1 MVKQVNT
8 NVASEIDK
16 LNEQDTLAVLE
27 YVSRLLSINNS
38 IPAENKINDELIAS
52 LSEKREN
59 QRALQ
64 VIEWEKTRRQNQQ
77 RAA

>member
-8 NVASEIDK
+8 NVAGETDK
-16 LNEQDTLAVLE
+16 LNEQDILAVIE
-27 YVSRLLSINNS
+27 HISQLLSLNNLKQTES
-38 IPAENKINDELIAS
+38 KITDDLIAS

>member
-8 NVASEIDK
+8 NVGGELDK
-16 LNEQDTLAVLE
+16 LNEQDILAVIE
-27 YVSRLLSINNS
+27 HISRLLSLNNS
-38 IPAENKINDELIAS
+38 KQAESKINDDLIAA